1 MKRAFQLIT
10 AVTLM
15 SMAPCL
21 HCRVGDPVVDIKQ
34 RLTSQFKLTKST
46 FDSLDI
52 VTPGSILVL
61 QKDGM
66 LMCAVANGSGRP
78 YLAAASTYK
87 DGRISHGFEN
97 GSAPLFHGRKLEQP
111 RADCGTAPQRTF
123 VAGEK
128 F

>member
-34 RLTSQFKLTKST
+34 RLTSQFRLTKST

-66 LMCAVANGSGRP
+66 LMCADWAR
-78 YLAAASTYK
+78 
-87 DGRISHGFEN
+87 H
-97 GSAPLFHGRKLEQP
+97 P
-111 RADCGTAPQRTF
+111 RNAPQVRGLPPARKQRTLRL
-123 VAGEK
+123 VGMG
-128 F
+128 